1 MNAKQLIATVALFAA
16 TGAAFAQ
23 STEYADP
30 TAGFV
35 STKTR
40 AEVVAEIKQASA
52 LGTLAQRDGQ
62 DATVTTT
69 ARSRADARA
78 EAVQS
83 AKSLRQPTDV
93 NSTYFGG

>member
-16 TGAAFAQ
+16 AGAAFAQ
-23 STEYADP
+23 STEVADP

-40 AEVVAEIKQASA
+40 AEVIGEVKQAQA

-62 DATVTTT
+62 DAVVTTT
-69 ARSRADARA
+69 ARSRAEARA

-83 AKSLRQPTDV
+83 VQSLRQPIDV
-93 NSTYFGG
+93 NNTYFGG

>member
-30 TAGFV
+30 AAGFV

-83 AKSLRQPTDV
+83 AKSLRQLTDV

>member
-16 TGAAFAQ
+16 TGATFAQ

-30 TAGFV
+30 AAGFV

-40 AEVVAEIKQASA
+40 AEVIGEVKQAHA
-52 LGTLAQRDGQ
+52 YGALAQRDGQ
-62 DATVTTT
+62 DAAVTTT
-69 ARSRADARA
+69 ARSRAEARA

-83 AKSLRQPTDV
+83 AQSLRQPIDV

>member
-23 STEYADP
+23 ATEYADP
-30 TAGFV
+30 AAGFV

-40 AEVVAEIKQASA
+40 AEVVAEIKQAAA

-62 DATVTTT
+62 DAVVTTT
-69 ARSRADARA
+69 ARSRAEARA
-78 EAVQS
+78 EAVHS
-83 AKSLRQPTDV
+83 AQSLRQPIDV